1 MKNFSVEFM
10 EHLCFPVW
18 NTSCSPLSHLN
29 YINILLFLYISVM
42 SVLTVCGNLL
52 VIISIV
58 IFKQLHTPT
67 NLIILSLAVSDF
79 LVGICVMPVE
89 SFRSINFCFRMKRV
103 QCQIFHYIMSILG
116 SASLINILFVAIDR
130 YFAVCNPLQYISKM
144 TIRRTLV
151 CISLGWIVSI
161 FYNLMI
167 VDFGSTQS
175 GVTVVCLRECAVPV
189 SEARGGVDLI
199 ISFISPF
206 TAMIIMYV
214 RILTVAFRQAKAISN
229 IEKEN
234 VSKKNQKSSRKSEMK
249 ATKTLGSVVSLY
261 IICWIPFFITSL
273 NMKYFQNSS
282 VSFPALLCLFYTN
295 SCINPFIY
303 AVSYPWFKRSMK
315 LVLTL
320 KIVQTANKQFNLFSD
335 NP

>member
-1 MKNFSVEFM
+1 MKNFSVEFI

-29 YINILLFLYISVM
+29 YINIFLFLYITVM
-42 SVLTVCGNLL
+42 SVLTVCGNLI

-58 IFKQLHTPT
+58 ISKQLHTPT

-89 SFRSINFCFRMKRV
+89 SFRSINACFHMKQV
-103 QCQIFHYIMSILG
+103 QCHIFHYIMSILG
-116 SASLINILFVAIDR
+116 SASLANILFVAIDR
-130 YFAVCNPLQYISKM
+130 YLAVCNPLQYISRV

-161 FYNLMI
+161 CCNFLI
-167 VDFGSTQS
+167 VDFSSIQS
-175 GVTVVCLRECAVPV
+175 GATVVCVRECAVPV
-189 SEARGGVDLI
+189 NQARGGAIVI
-199 ISFISPF
+199 INFISPF
-206 TAMIIMYV
+206 TAMIIMYI

-229 IEKEN
+229 IEKQN
-234 VSKKNQKSSRKSEMK
+234 VSQKNQKSSRKSEMK

-261 IICWIPFFITSL
+261 IICWIPFYITSL

-282 VSFPALLCLFYTN
+282 VSFSALLCLFYTN

-303 AVSYPWFKRSMK
+303 AVSYPWFKRTVK

-320 KIVQTANKQFNLFSD
+320 KILQTANKAV
-335 NP
+335 